1 MLKFL
6 RISFAVLMILSALT
20 VNSWAL
26 SVYVMSAGEGQDNQA
41 ILNTL
46 RAAGH
51 DPILGVDPSEW
62 DGSQADLSEYD
73 VVVLSLA
80 IAELPQDMPKDGQVA
95 LISYVQQGGGL
106 VTGERLVWLIYNN
119 VWFQD
124 LDLIIPVKSMSG
136 RFVAETATKYYH
148 YCKKKTD
155 PILNNGLPTHFT
167 FSTAEIAG
175 GSESLFLG
183 KKGATSYYRTSADGK
198 LILCTSGV
206 VGWKKESGR
215 VISFSTLFTHIELS
229 DIHYATLFVNAVE
242 WAGSSVA
249 DSD

>member
-6 RISFAVLMILSALT
+6 RISFAALMILSALT

-26 SVYVMSAGEGQDNQA
+26 SVYVMSAGDSQDNQA

-51 DPILGVDPSEW
+51 DPVLGVDPSEW

-136 RFVAETATKYYH
+136 GFVAEPSTKYRQ
-148 YCKKKTD
+148 CRKKTD
-155 PILNNGLPTHFT
+155 PILNNGLPTNFT

-175 GSESLFLG
+175 GSESLLLG
-183 KKGATSYYRTSADGK
+183 KKGATTYYRTSANGK
-198 LILCTSGV
+198 LIFRTSGV

-229 DIHYATLFVNAVE
+229 DINYATLFVNAVE
-242 WAGSSVA
+242 WAGSSGA

>member
-1 MLKFL
+1 
-6 RISFAVLMILSALT
+6 MILSALT

-136 RFVAETATKYYH
+136 RFVAETATKYRQV
-148 YCKKKTD
+148 KKKTD
-155 PILNNGLPTHFT
+155 PILNNGLPSDFT
-167 FSTAEIAG
+167 FSTADIA

-183 KKGATSYYRTSADGK
+183 KKGATTYYRTSADGK
-198 LILCTSGV
+198 LILRTSGV

-229 DIHYATLFVNAVE
+229 DINYATLFVNAVE
-242 WAGSSVA
+242 WAGSSGA